1 MDASNRDS
9 NPNPFLPPSTDRRL
23 PTSRRASAD
32 EAQPVLIPPAPQCG
46 HAVRPIEGYDP
57 NKVYGLT
64 RRFSLATLML
74 MMAATSLLLAAMNAM
89 RIPQYFTGAMILL
102 CIATAVGQMFL
113 FRGQD
118 PRRASLVVGCVCCA
132 LLAIFMVKAGAAVTF
147 WHPESGE
154 VMAIVFLG
162 LMFGAPLGYAAGC
175 VVAGVLLLMDL
186 TESKFALAKGLRAG
200 RRSVAPAEDAAPRFA
215 RVIGAAR

>member
-1 MDASNRDS
+1 MK
-9 NPNPFLPPSTDRRL
+9 
-23 PTSRRASAD
+23 RRAAAD
-32 EAQPVLIPPAPQCG
+32 NAQPVLIPPVPPRG
-46 HAVRPIEGYDP
+46 NPVRPIEGYDP
-57 NKVYGLT
+57 NKVYGLS

-74 MMAATSLLLAAMNAM
+74 MMAATSLLLAAMNAL
-89 RIPQYFTGAMILL
+89 RVPPYLTGAMILL

-118 PRRASLVVGCVCCA
+118 PRRASLVVGCVSCP

-147 WHPESGE
+147 RHPESGE
-154 VMAIVFLG
+154 VIAMAFVG

-186 TESKFALAKGLRAG
+186 TESKFARWRKVRQPDDDPWPPPKSPRADSLASPAPPSEDVKG
-200 RRSVAPAEDAAPRFA
+200 V
-215 RVIGAAR
+215 

>member
-1 MDASNRDS
+1 MPA
-9 NPNPFLPPSTDRRL
+9 STDRRL

-32 EAQPVLIPPAPQCG
+32 NAQLVSIPPAPPPRG
-46 HAVRPIEGYDP
+46 SAVSPIEGYDP

-74 MMAATSLLLAAMNAM
+74 MMAATSLLLAAMNAL
-89 RIPQYFTGAMILL
+89 RVPPYLTGAMILL

-113 FRGQD
+113 FRGED
-118 PRRASLVVGCVCCA
+118 PRQASLVVGLVCCP

-147 WHPESGE
+147 RHPESGE
-154 VMAIVFLG
+154 VVAMVFVG
-162 LMFGAPLGYAAGC
+162 LMFGAPFGYAAGC

-186 TESKFALAKGLRAG
+186 TESKFARWRKVREPDDDPWPPPKSTRSDSLA
-200 RRSVAPAEDAAPRFA
+200 SSAPPGENVKRM
-215 RVIGAAR
+215 